1 MHALAILSI
10 LANRATGGITP
21 EEVQLMVLLLIVTLV
36 VALISRRLNL
46 PYTLVLVV
54 VGLIIGISP
63 LLPDLHLDPDVVLLL
78 FLPALLFEGA
88 WSMEIKYLI
97 ADWLPVVLLAVP
109 GLVIALLV
117 VAAILHWA
125 LGFSWLIALLLG
137 AMISPTD
144 PIAVLALFRQMHMSD
159 RLRTIVEGESLFNDG
174 VGAVAYTI
182 VLELL
187 FASLTSGAASHPSPA
202 WLIALEALWLM
213 IGGLII
219 GSLIALIIARLLR
232 RVDDHLIEIT
242 VTFSVA
248 YGVYLLAEELH
259 TSGLLAVVGAGLI
272 FGSYGR
278 QIGMSER
285 TREAADGV
293 WEFIGYIANSLLFL
307 LLGVQI
313 GGTRLLAALGGIGWA
328 LAGVIVGRLVMVY
341 LLIPL
346 HDVLIRWRQSKKTA
360 GQRSIFSRSAPL
372 APRWRPILVLSGLRG
387 ALSIALALSLPENI
401 PQRSLIQ
408 NIVFGV
414 VLVTLLGQG
423 IAMRVLL
430 PHWQQRDSSQTP
442 S

>member
-1 MHALAILSI
+1 MHALTILSI
-10 LANRATGGITP
+10 LANRATEGITP
-21 EEVQLMVLLLIVTLV
+21 GEVQLMVLLLIVTLV

-63 LLPDLHLDPDVVLLL
+63 LLPNLHLDPDVVLLL

-125 LGFSWLIALLLG
+125 LGFSWLVALLLG

-202 WLIALEALWLM
+202 WLIVLEALWLM
-213 IGGLII
+213 TGGLIMGFI
-219 GSLIALIIARLLR
+219 IALITARLLR

-278 QIGMSER
+278 QTGMSER

-313 GGTRLLAALGGIGWA
+313 GGTHLIAALGGIGWA
-328 LAGVIVGRLVMVY
+328 LAGVIVGRLAMVY

-346 HDVLIRWRQSKKTA
+346 HDAFIRWRQSKKAA

-372 APRWRPILVLSGLRG
+372 SPRWRPILVLSGLRG

-401 PQRSLIQ
+401 PQRNLIQ
-408 NIVFGV
+408 DIVFGV
-414 VLVTLLGQG
+414 VLITLLGQG
-423 IAMRVLL
+423 IALRVLL
-430 PHWQQRDSSQTP
+430 PHWQQRDSSQSP

>member
-1 MHALAILSI
+1 MHEVAILSI
-10 LANRATGGITP
+10 LDRGMTGAITP
-21 EEVQLMVLLLIVTLV
+21 GQVQLMVLLLIVTLV

-63 LLPDLHLDPDVVLLL
+63 LLPNLHLDPDVVLLL

-88 WSMEIKYLI
+88 WSMEIKALV

-125 LGFSWLIALLLG
+125 MGFSWLIALLLG

-174 VGAVAYTI
+174 VGTVAYTI

-187 FASLTSGAASHPSPA
+187 FASLTSGATSHPSPA
-202 WLIALEALWLM
+202 WWVTLEAIWLM
-213 IGGLII
+213 TGGLIM
-219 GSLIALIIARLLR
+219 GFIIAMIIVRLLR
-232 RVDDHLIEIT
+232 RIDDHLIEIT

-293 WEFIGYIANSLLFL
+293 WEFIAYIANSLLFL

-313 GGTRLLAALGGIGWA
+313 GGTHLIAALGGIGWA
-328 LAGVIVGRLVMVY
+328 LAGVIVGRLAMVY

-346 HDVLIRWRQSKKTA
+346 HDAFIRRRQSRKTA
-360 GQRSIFSRSAPL
+360 TQHSIFSRSAPL

-401 PQRSLIQ
+401 PQRNLIQ

-430 PHWQQRDSSQTP
+430 PHWQQHDSSQTP